1 MRMRWLV
8 SLKALLLALLL
19 LGCSEV
25 RPEPEPLCV
34 AAAKQEARRRGW
46 HRFEVGSYTLRGEVW
61 EVFIWK
67 LPKRVGGGNAAWV
80 EVAPDGTVVSFYVN
94 PL

>member
-1 MRMRWLV
+1 MRMRWPIG
-8 SLKALLLALLL
+8 LKALPAALLL

-25 RPEPEPLCV
+25 RRAPEPLCV
-34 AAAKQEARRRGW
+34 VAAKQEARRRGW
-46 HRFEVGSYTLRGEVW
+46 HRFEVGNYALRGDVW

-80 EVAPDGTVVSFYVN
+80 KVAPDGTVVSFYVN
-94 PL
+94 PM